1 MVQRAKPQIEVKFDP
16 HSINQTKNRE
26 DKDMNETI
34 TTIDSSVSRQ
44 HLVIPMIDD
53 GDDDL
58 FGNSDPPKSKLL
70 LGMGLALGDNSDDDD
85 LFGETKENDW

>member
-1 MVQRAKPQIEVKFDP
+1 
-16 HSINQTKNRE
+16 
-26 DKDMNETI
+26 MNETI

-58 FGNSDPPKSKLL
+58 FGKIDPPKSKLL
-70 LGMGLALGDNSDDDD
+70 LGMGLELGDNSDDDD